1 MNNKWVTIIFAGF
14 MIYAMIKYPGQ
25 AGNQIPEAVEKKNEF
40 VEKFKYYADILMA
53 DPKEMSLSDKET
65 PLINQDAGESK
76 NINKNQQGI
85 SIKPEQS
92 KANSEN
98 FVQNKIYNVLYN
110 LLNTKQGQT
119 ILERALTIPQQNSE
133 DLKTKSPPKESDLYK
148 NNSILNVIE
157 GEGEEAS
164 CGDILT
170 VHYVTRLVS
179 GQEIE
184 NTRTDNK
191 PKIFQIGDQQVIK
204 GIEYAA
210 IGMKKGGIRRLITF
224 PRFGYIDPKFSKNLV
239 SSNEFIT
246 IDIELIDI
254 KPALD
259 DWQNKIKIFQKPD
272 ENNGIDMLCSNE
284 VYFNY
289 KILTSQEKLLFK
301 SQGQVNFIIGSSQV
315 PAAINK
321 AFLGIKSKAK
331 RIVMMPSSLLYNKK
345 IAFLPEN
352 VKLPAKEMLIFEID
366 TDTTPIQ
373 P

>member
-1 MNNKWVTIIFAGF
+1 MNNKWITIIFAGF

-25 AGNQIPEAVEKKNEF
+25 TGDQIPAAIEKKNEF
-40 VEKFKYYADILMA
+40 VERFKYYADILMA

-65 PLINQDAGESK
+65 PLIKQDVAENQ
-76 NINKNQQGI
+76 NITKNQQNIPVKSGD
-85 SIKPEQS
+85 S
-92 KANSEN
+92 KADSQN
-98 FVQNKIYNVLYN
+98 FIQNKIYNVLYN
-110 LLNTKQGQT
+110 LFNTKQGQT
-119 ILERALTIPQQNSE
+119 ILERALTVSQPNPKDI
-133 DLKTKSPPKESDLYK
+133 KTNSPPKESDLYK

-164 CGDILT
+164 CGDIVT
-170 VHYVTRLVS
+170 VHYITRLVS

-184 NTRTDNK
+184 NTRAENK
-191 PKIFQIGDQQVIK
+191 PKTFQIGDQQVIK

-239 SSNEFIT
+239 SNNEFVT
-246 IDIELIDI
+246 IDIELIDV

-259 DWQNKIKIFQKPD
+259 DWKNKLTIFQKPD

-301 SQGQVNFIIGSSQV
+301 SHGQVNFIIGSSQV

-331 RIVMMPSSLLYNKK
+331 RIVMMPSSLLYNKR

-352 VKLPAKEMLIFEID
+352 AKLPAKEMLIFEFD
-366 TDTTPIQ
+366 TDTNPIQ